1 MKKELDKLTQTERED
16 IEQVMQMY
24 ADKYG
29 GVVTFV
35 TKNKEHFCF
44 SAKLPTKLSD
54 VIMPRSY
61 LEEGE

>member
-44 SAKLPTKLSD
+44 SA
-54 VIMPRSY
+54 
-61 LEEGE
+61 